1 MSNLFEVGRL
11 CLKIAG
17 RDAGKKCLVLENIDA
32 NYVLVDGQTR
42 RKNVNIKHLEPLE
55 TLVEINERASPSEVK
70 AALKKLDIEV
80 VEKKS
85 KQVGA
90 KPVRQ
95 RTVKEKKTESK
106 ANKKEA
112 VKTEE
117 TEKKTV
123 KAKKKEE

>member
-106 ANKKEA
+106 ANKKKA

-117 TEKKTV
+117 TEKKQ
-123 KAKKKEE
+123 